1 MTFGFSLVGWWEWE
15 WRSVNWDSNV
25 AGHVDMVYVW
35 GRKKEQKYVGI
46 YMAVGHVYLSASQ
59 TLQSHDID

>member
-1 MTFGFSLVGWWEWE
+1 M
-15 WRSVNWDSNV
+15 NWDSNV
-25 AGHVDMVYVW
+25 AGHVDTVYVW